1 VKKVIFIFLCGTM
14 LAFLLVAGC
23 KIRIEVP
30 PGGHVATESGNYECL
45 SGQVCFIDVN
55 DIDFDETFVAIPD
68 QDYRFVEWKKR
79 KRGLCG
85 GNDQPC
91 WLSTTGFLGHDV
103 LMSILDTDQM
113 FYLTPVFVECDD
125 ADKGCDGIEITGE
138 PEIVFDWS
146 REACEEHDIPDLP
159 PRAFRDRDGQ
169 VHLIAGQLRSIGPDL
184 NNQIHL
190 CDGVIPSH
198 ADPDPA
204 RFNDDEMAAAFYTED
219 GEIIYALV
227 HNEYHG
233 WEHPGQCTSNEAFDC
248 WYNAVTLAISS
259 DGGAS
264 FQHPLTPP
272 RHLVASYPETYVID
286 SGPSGAFSPTSI
298 VKGADDA
305 YYAIIRVTSSADEY
319 MWSCLMRSDNLVDPD
334 SWRFWDGGGFEGR
347 FVNPYTDSFE
357 KGEDHV
363 CASVNSGNIGMN
375 PSSLTYNEYLG
386 QYMLLGDSSE
396 GDTEG
401 FYYSLS
407 VDLVNW
413 TPQRIVFEGPPPGSE
428 LNPSQTGYLYTSF
441 LDPESDS
448 RSFDTVG
455 KTAYI
460 YYTRFNDTTGGSGDR
475 DLMRIPIEFF
485 RY

>member
-1 VKKVIFIFLCGTM
+1 MLGVALTFLS
-14 LAFLLVAGC
+14 LVGC
-23 KIRIEVP
+23 KIQIDVP
-30 PGGHVATESGNYECL
+30 KGGYVISESGSYECRA
-45 SGQVCFIDVN
+45 GQACTIDVYS
-55 DIDFDETFVAIPD
+55 IYFDETFVAVPD
-68 QDYRFVEWKKR
+68 QGYHFSGWKKR
-79 KRGLCG
+79 DKGLCG
-85 GNDQPC
+85 GRNQPC
-91 WLSTTGFLGHDV
+91 WLPTTGFLGHDALLAV
-103 LMSILDTDQM
+103 LESDTI
-113 FYLTPVFVECDD
+113 FYLTPVFAKCDD
-125 ADKGCDGIEITGE
+125 ADKDCDGFEITGE

-146 REACEEHDIPDLP
+146 REACEEHDIPDLS

-169 VHLIAGQLRSIGPDL
+169 VHLIAGELKSIGPDL
-184 NNQIHL
+184 DSQTHL
-190 CDGVIPSH
+190 CDGVIASD

-204 RFNDDEMAAAFYTED
+204 KFNDDEMIGATYTED
-219 GEIIYALV
+219 GETIYALV

-248 WYNAVTLAISS
+248 WYNGVTLAISS

-272 RHLVASYPETYVID
+272 GHLVASHPETYVID
-286 SGPSGAFSPTSI
+286 SGPYGAFSPSSI

-305 YYAIIRVTSSADEY
+305 YYAFIRVASPEHEY
-319 MWSCLMRSDNLVDPD
+319 TWSCLMRSDNLVDPD
-334 SWRFWDGGGFEGR
+334 SWRFWDGDGFDGR

-357 KGEDHV
+357 KVEDHV
-363 CASVNSGNIGMN
+363 CASVNSNNIGMN
-375 PSSLTYNEYLG
+375 PTSLTYNKYLD

-407 VDLVNW
+407 KDLVNW

-428 LNPSQTGYLYTSF
+428 LNPSETGYLYTSF